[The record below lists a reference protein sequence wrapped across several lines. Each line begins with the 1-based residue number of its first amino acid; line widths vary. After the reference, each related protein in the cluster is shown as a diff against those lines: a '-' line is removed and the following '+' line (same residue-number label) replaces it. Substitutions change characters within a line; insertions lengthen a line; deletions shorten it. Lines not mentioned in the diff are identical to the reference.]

1 MTAFSFFILLSIF
14 NLAILWQIALSRTI
28 SQSQKEA
35 LMAKV
40 LKVVFNNSD
49 IENEI
54 ILIGATKAIQLPDGY
69 STAAGSSK

>member
-1 MTAFSFFILLSIF
+1 
-14 NLAILWQIALSRTI
+14 
-28 SQSQKEA
+28 
-35 LMAKV
+35 MAKV